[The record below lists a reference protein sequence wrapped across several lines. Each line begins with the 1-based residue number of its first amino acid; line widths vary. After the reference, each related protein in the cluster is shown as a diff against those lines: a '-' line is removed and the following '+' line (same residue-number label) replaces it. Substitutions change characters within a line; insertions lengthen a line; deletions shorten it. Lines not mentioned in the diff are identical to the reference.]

1 MTRVEDARPT
11 RTTGGVAPL
20 LASTGISVTGD
31 GAFLAAAP
39 LLAASL
45 TRNPLEVSSVT
56 AAFYAPWLV
65 AGLPAGAL
73 ADRWPRR
80 AVMIS
85 ADLTRAAVL
94 SALALVIATGHASLP
109 LLITAILLVGVAQC
123 FFDSASQA
131 VIPTLIER
139 NKEALARTN
148 GRYWAIDT
156 VGRSLAGP
164 PLGTATFAV
173 NRLLPFA
180 ADAFS
185 FVASALCISRLP
197 RLPAASKQPE
207 PLTAAIRTGL
217 QHLRSTPEL
226 RVLSATLATYNYAYN
241 IAFATFVL
249 YATRT
254 LHVADAGYG
263 LLLATAAVGGI
274 LAGWRAAPLTR
285 RLSYRQVV
293 AIACLAQGVVWFGI
307 ALLPNIFAAGVF
319 LMLLGAA
326 SSLISV
332 AASSGRQAMTPDHLL
347 GRVVSVFRFFG
358 VGAAALGAL
367 TGGAIASAAGLRAP
381 LWIAA
386 IILGIAASVTWPW
399 RRQR

>member
-1 MTRVEDARPT
+1 M
-11 RTTGGVAPL
+11 APL

-45 TRNPLEVSSVT
+45 THNALEVSTVT

-94 SALALVIATGHASLP
+94 TGLALVIATGHTSLP

-131 VIPTLIER
+131 VIPMLIDR
-139 NKEALARTN
+139 DKEALARTN

-164 PLGTATFAV
+164 PFGTATFAL

-180 ADAFS
+180 ADALS

-197 RLPAASKQPE
+197 RMPAPNHQPE
-207 PLTAAIRTGL
+207 ALTTAIRVGL
-217 QHLRSTPEL
+217 RHLHSTPEL
-226 RVLSATLATYNYAYN
+226 RLLAATLATYNYAYN

-249 YATRT
+249 YATRI
-254 LHVADAGYG
+254 LHVEDAGYG

-285 RLSYRQVV
+285 RLSYQQVV
-293 AIACLAQGVVWFGI
+293 AIACLAQGVVWLGVT
-307 ALLPNIFAAGVF
+307 LLSNAFATGAF
-319 LMLLGAA
+319 LALLGAA

-332 AASSGRQAMTPDHLL
+332 AASSGRQSLTPDHLL

-367 TGGAIASAAGLRAP
+367 TGGAIASAAGLHAP
-381 LWIAA
+381 LWISA
-386 IILGIAASVTWPW
+386 ILMGIAASVTWP
-399 RRQR
+399 RRRHQ